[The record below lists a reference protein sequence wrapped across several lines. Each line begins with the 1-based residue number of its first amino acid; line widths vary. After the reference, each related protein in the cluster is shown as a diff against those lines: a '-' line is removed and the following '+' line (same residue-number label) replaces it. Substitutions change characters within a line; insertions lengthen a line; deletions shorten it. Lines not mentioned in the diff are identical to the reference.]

1 MRGPRLKSPPYTVD
15 ALKFGLYAYMGI
27 LIWGPVPTWRID
39 ALKFSFLLFGGLF
52 SGALTRTFVEAVVP
66 AA

>member
-15 ALKFGLYAYMGI
+15 ALKSSLSAYMGI
-27 LIWGPVPTWRID
+27 LFWAPVPTWRIR
-39 ALKFSFLLFGGLF
+39 ALKFPFLLFSELF
-52 SGALTRTFVEAVVP
+52 SGALTRTFVEAVAP